1 MPDVA
6 WAELQQAVKDSDLD
20 DIKEAL
26 SKYVKAVP
34 NMTYVALEQAFR
46 NQDLG
51 VYVIALERELSQTYT
66 NMDLQGNLD
75 RKYTVSYRFSQ
86 KPKRPKEAEGWPA
99 SAEENLKR
107 LNDAG
112 EPIDRGVSLCGNCEQ
127 LGKNINRQVSER
139 ELSRDRSYCQVL
151 PGGETGVH

>member
-6 WAELQQAVKDSDLD
+6 WDELKQAAKDKDLD

-26 SKYVKAVP
+26 TKYVKAIP
-34 NMTYVALEQAFR
+34 EMTYAALEQAFR
-46 NQDLG
+46 NQGLN

-75 RKYTVSYRFSQ
+75 RTYTITYRLSE

-99 SAEENLKR
+99 SPEDNMERLK
-107 LNDAG
+107 DAG
-112 EPIDRGVSLCGNCEQ
+112 EPVDRGMPLCGNCEQ
-127 LGKNINRQVSER
+127 LGGNF
-139 ELSRDRSYCQVL
+139 YCQIID
-151 PGGETGVH
+151 